1 MYHDKNN
8 KIIKK
13 KEKFFNTDK
22 GQHTADL
29 VVRIWKLFPQY
40 QEQTRMFTPDTSFRY
55 CSGSSNQSN

>member
-22 GQHTADL
+22 EQYTADL
-29 VVRIWKLFPQY
+29 MVRI
-40 QEQTRMFTPDTSFRY
+40 
-55 CSGSSNQSN
+55 